1 MTLEEI
7 KQMNKEIFRVNLL
20 KTIKEISKKKG
31 LIFTDSR
38 FVIEPVKENDKPL
51 NGADDMMRLNILSEE
66 NIGNKRLTLNNT
78 VNILCG
84 LQPLVPIWIDVLFI
98 EINENTAIFK
108 LRCSLRFRK
117 PTLLRNAETGH
128 APFKAIIEEAF

>member
-1 MTLEEI
+1 MNVEEI
-7 KQMNKEIFRVNLL
+7 KQMNKDIFRENLL
-20 KTIKEISKKKG
+20 KTIEEISKKKG
-31 LIFTDSR
+31 MIFTDCK
-38 FVIEPVKENDKPL
+38 FVIEPVKEKDKPL

-66 NIGNKRLTLNNT
+66 NIGNKRLTLDNT

-84 LQPLVPIWIDVLFI
+84 LQPLVPIWIDVLFV
-98 EINENTAIFK
+98 EMNENTAIFK

-128 APFKAIIEEAF
+128 APFKAIIEGTF